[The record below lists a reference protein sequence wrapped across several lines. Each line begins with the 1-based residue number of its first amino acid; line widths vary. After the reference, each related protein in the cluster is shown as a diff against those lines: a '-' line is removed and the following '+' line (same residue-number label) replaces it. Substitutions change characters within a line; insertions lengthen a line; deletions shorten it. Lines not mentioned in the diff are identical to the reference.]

1 MKGGDG
7 MNSFD
12 LIWILIQMILANDD
26 KNSDQ
31 KTKDAND

>member
-12 LIWILIQMILANDD
+12 LIWILIQMLLANDD

-31 KTKDAND
+31 KTKDASD